1 MSLFSSFEKLVNPFP
16 PESPKTPPKT
26 LYKFCR
32 HYTQGMEWALL
43 LMAVLSAV
51 IAILEVVLFSF
62 MGNLVDWLS
71 TQSPDNFLQENQR
84 ALIGMAVMLVIV
96 IPVLSLLHGLISH
109 QTLIGNFPM
118 VIRWLG
124 HRYLLKQSMSF
135 FQNEFGGRLAT
146 KIMQTS
152 LAVRESVMKL
162 MDILVYVCVY
172 IVSIVFLF
180 LQTDWR
186 LAIPL
191 LVWLV
196 IYISILC
203 KLIPKL
209 RDISAKQADAR
220 AVMTGRVVDS
230 YTNISTVKLF
240 SHAQRETNYA
250 RESMDGF
257 LKTVHPQ
264 MRLVTLL
271 DIAVDISYSLLVF
284 SIAAV
289 SIWLW
294 LQGQV
299 SAGAI
304 AVAIALAL
312 RLNGMSHWVMWETS
326 SLFENIGTVQDGMN
340 TLSREVSVKDVANAD
355 ELHTTE
361 GKISFKEVQFAYGEN
376 PDIFENLN
384 LEIAAGEK
392 IGLVGRSGAGK
403 STLVNLLLRFHD
415 LQAGA
420 IEIDGQDIGQVTQES
435 LRAAVGMVTQD
446 TSLMHRSV
454 SDNIYYGRGDASEA
468 EMIEAARKAEAYDF
482 IQELEDIKGNK
493 NFDAMVGERGVNL
506 SGGQRQRI
514 AIARVM
520 LKNAPIL
527 VLDEA
532 TSALDSEAEAAIQK
546 SLNRLME
553 NKTVIAIAHRL
564 STIAMMDRLL
574 VLDEGKIV
582 ESGTHQELIEL
593 GGIYATLWA
602 HQSGGFIG
610 LD

>member
-16 PESPKTPPKT
+16 PESPETPPKT

-43 LMAVLSAV
+43 LMAFLSAI

-62 MGNLVDWLS
+62 MGSLVDWLA
-71 TQSPDNFLQENQR
+71 TQSPDTFLQDNQ
-84 ALIGMAVMLVIV
+84 ASLIGMAILLVIIV
-96 IPVLSLLHGLISH
+96 PALSLVHALISH

-162 MDILVYVCVY
+162 MDILVYVSVY

-180 LQTDWR
+180 MQTDWR

-271 DIAVDISYSLLVF
+271 DIAVDISYSFLVF

-294 LQGQV
+294 LQGLV

-340 TLSREVSVKDVANAD
+340 TLSREVSVKDVADAG
-355 ELHTTE
+355 ELETTE
-361 GKISFKEVQFAYGEN
+361 GKISFKEVQFAYGDN

-384 LEIAAGEK
+384 LEITAGEK

-415 LQAGA
+415 LQGGC
-420 IEIDGQDIGQVTQES
+420 IEVDGQDIGRVTQES

-454 SDNIYYGRGDASEA
+454 RDNILYGRGGASEA
-468 EMIEAARKAEAYDF
+468 EMIEASRKAEAFDF

-493 NFDAMVGERGVNL
+493 DFDAMVGERGVNL